1 MQSNNKLALVC
12 FVLKV
17 NLCENHQKQ
26 QKEAPSYFELET
38 LDTLPYM
45 PSEYCGKQQSGICIW
60 PLGRL
65 RTTETSFGAEITTV
79 G

>member
-1 MQSNNKLALVC
+1 MTWGRLNSNFKLAILENIC
-12 FVLKV
+12 F
-17 NLCENHQKQ
+17 NLN
-26 QKEAPSYFELET
+26 ET
-38 LDTLPYM
+38 FKYTLPYM
-45 PSEYCGKQQSGICIW
+45 PSEYCGKQQSGFCIW